1 MGVSP
6 HPTLKLQL
14 FSNPFV
20 INPEL
25 APGPIQMEL
34 IDLQCNT
41 LLKTKFQTTTLKVFY
56 QELPEETFPL
66 LRKHAACILSMFAS
80 SYLCEQA
87 FSSMNLVKTKLRSRL
102 TEANLH
108 ANLRIALAVDL
119 KPDIANL
126 VKNKQ
131 CQVSSAAASRSNS

>member
-1 MGVSP
+1 MYIVKP
-6 HPTLKLQL
+6 CPEIVTLITSLKH
-14 FSNPFV
+14 
-20 INPEL
+20 L
-25 APGPIQMEL
+25 AFF
-34 IDLQCNT
+34 C
-41 LLKTKFQTTTLKVFY
+41 
-56 QELPEETFPL
+56 QELPEETFSL
-66 LRKHAACILSMFAS
+66 LRKHAAYILSLFAS

-87 FSSMNLVKTKLRSRL
+87 FSSMNLVETKLRSRL

-131 CQVSSAAASRSNS
+131 CQVSSAAASSSNS